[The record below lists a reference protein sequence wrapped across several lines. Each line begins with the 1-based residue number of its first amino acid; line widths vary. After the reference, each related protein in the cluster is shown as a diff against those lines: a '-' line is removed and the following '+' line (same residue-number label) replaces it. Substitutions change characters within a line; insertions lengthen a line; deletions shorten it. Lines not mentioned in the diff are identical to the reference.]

1 MLSNQ
6 HFYHR
11 IIRKM
16 VVSFGTMFNNVKL
29 VRYNQAGTT
38 EIERINVPIVY
49 ANKEKFYKRITE
61 DPNLANQTLT
71 VLPRMAF
78 EMTGIS
84 YDPLR
89 KISSQID
96 LYEKRSGTK
105 LNRIKMTPY
114 NFDFNLSLF
123 VRNTE
128 DGTQIIEQ
136 ILPYFSPDYTIS
148 VDFVSMDGLVLDVPI
163 VLESVTQ
170 QSDYEGLPEPTRTM
184 SWDLG
189 FSMKGYLFGPMSEVS
204 VIRKVTANIYDA
216 TFEASEL
223 KKLHLN
229 NGSGN
234 YKTGELVYQGGGLED
249 ATASGFVRYWSN
261 TQNTLVVYDTSG
273 LFQANSNVIGF
284 VSNTKYNL
292 NTLDLNPN
300 QLVNITVQPDPLAA
314 NSNDDFGFTTTI
326 TELI

>member
-16 VVSFGTMFNNVKL
+16 VVSFGTIFNNIKL

-38 EIERINVPIVY
+38 EVERINIPITY

-61 DPNLANQTLT
+61 DQNLANQTMT
-71 VLPRMAF
+71 VLPRIAF
-78 EMTGIS
+78 EMTGLS

-96 LYEKRSGTK
+96 IYEKRSGTK

-114 NFDFNLSLF
+114 NFDFNMSIF

-148 VDFVSMDGLVLDVPI
+148 VDFVSMDGLILDVPI

-170 QSDYEGLPEPTRTM
+170 QSDYEGSPEPTRMMT
-184 SWDLG
+184 WDLN

-204 VIRKVTANIYDA
+204 VIRKVTANIYDS
-216 TFEASEL
+216 TFQSSEL
-223 KKLHLN
+223 KKLNMN

-234 YKTGELVYQGGGLED
+234 YKVGELVYQGRNLEN
-249 ATASGFVRYWSN
+249 ATASAFVRYWN
-261 TQNTLVVYDTSG
+261 DTQNTLVVYDSTG
-273 LFQANSNVIGF
+273 VFQANSNVMGVIT
-284 VSNTKYNL
+284 NTKYNVGS
-292 NTLDLNPN
+292 LDLNPN
-300 QLVNITVQPDPLAA
+300 QLVNITVQPDPSTA
-314 NSNDDFGFTTTI
+314 NSNDDFGFTTNI
-326 TELI
+326 TEYI